1 MKIGFIGCGHMG
13 SALAQAIGG
22 GKAHELYIADRHP
35 QRLDALCAATGAL
48 LTDAQSVILGCD
60 FVFIGVKPHDMPGL
74 LRDLQSAL
82 THNPKVVLIS
92 MAAGI
97 TVSAI
102 RQMLTSANPV
112 IRILPNTP
120 VALGEGMTV
129 YTVCDRLKQEQEMS
143 FAELMR
149 PTGRLE
155 RIDETLID
163 AACVVAGCGPAY
175 AYLFADALAKA
186 GEAAGL
192 CYEDA
197 RAYAAQM
204 LRGAATMML
213 QTQKSP
219 ETLCREVCS
228 PGGSTIEGVRV
239 FQNEGLFELVQRA
252 FDASYKRTAELG
264 QVKK

>member
-13 SALAQAIGG
+13 GALAQAIGCSKEYG
-22 GKAHELYIADRHP
+22 LYIADRHP
-35 QRLDALCAATGAL
+35 DRLDALCAATGAQL
-48 LTDAQSVILGCD
+48 CDAERVVKCCD
-60 FVFIGVKPHDMPGL
+60 FVFLGVKPHDMPGL
-74 LRDLQSAL
+74 LKDLQSAL
-82 THNPKVVLIS
+82 THNPKEVLVS

-97 TVSAI
+97 AVSTI
-102 RQMLTSANPV
+102 RGLLSSQNPV

-129 YTVCDRLKQEQEMS
+129 YTACDFLTREQENAFM
-143 FAELMR
+143 ELMR
-149 PTGRLE
+149 PAGRLE

-186 GEAAGL
+186 GETAGL

-197 RAYAAQM
+197 KVYAAQM
-204 LRGAATMML
+204 LRGAASML
-213 QTQKSP
+213 LETDKSP
-219 ETLCREVCS
+219 EILCHEVCS

-252 FDASYKRTAELG
+252 FDASYKRTVELG

>member
-13 SALAQAIGG
+13 SALAQAVGG
-22 GKAHELYIADRHP
+22 SKEHGLYIADRHP
-35 QRLDALCAATGAL
+35 ERLAALCTATGAQL
-48 LTDAQSVILGCD
+48 CDAERVVKCCD
-60 FVFIGVKPHDMPGL
+60 FVFIGVKPQDVPGL
-74 LRDLQSAL
+74 LEQLQNAFAE
-82 THNPKVVLIS
+82 NPNAVLVS
-92 MAAGI
+92 MAAG
-97 TVSAI
+97 VSVASI
-102 RQMLTSANPV
+102 RGCMVSKNPV

-129 YTVCDRLKQEQEMS
+129 YTACDSLTREQENA
-143 FAELMR
+143 FVELMR
-149 PTGRLE
+149 PTGRLD
-155 RIDETLID
+155 RIDEALID

-186 GEAAGL
+186 GEAVGL

-197 RAYAAQM
+197 KVYAAQM
-204 LRGAATMML
+204 LRGAASML
-213 QTQKSP
+213 LKSEKSP
-219 ETLCREVCS
+219 EILCREVCS

-252 FDASYKRTAELG
+252 FDASYKRTVELG